1 MALIVIDTATPND
14 GQGADLRSAITDV
27 NTMFAELYGSVVFQ
41 IAGKGLSS
49 NDFTTALQTKLDN
62 MVADANK
69 NVQSDLLQADTAA
82 DDFVKNKDAVLPGR
96 TPTQIEIFAGT
107 STFTLP
113 AGAVVAF
120 VLLVRTPIWEVD
132 EWTQAGNVLTI
143 TKTMN
148 TGNRIQITF
157 Y

>member
-1 MALIVIDTATPND
+1 MALIVIGTATPND
-14 GQGADLRSAITDV
+14 GQGADLRAAITDV

-82 DDFVKNKDAVLPGR
+82 DDFVKNKDSVLPGR
-96 TPTQIEIFAGT
+96 TPTQIEIFAGS

-113 AGAVVAF
+113 VGASVLQ
-120 VLLVRTPIWEVD
+120 VLLVRAVLFEFD
-132 EWTQAGNVLTI
+132 EWTQATNILTI
-143 TKTMN
+143 SKTMN